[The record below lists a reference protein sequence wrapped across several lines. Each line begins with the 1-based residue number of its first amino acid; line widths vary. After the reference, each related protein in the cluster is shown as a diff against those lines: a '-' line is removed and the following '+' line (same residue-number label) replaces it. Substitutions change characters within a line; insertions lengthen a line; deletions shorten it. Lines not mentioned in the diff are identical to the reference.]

1 MKKVWILALALLL
14 GCSTDNVL
22 SYEDQLK
29 KDTTTI
35 DKYLEKN
42 GITNVT
48 VDVSGLRLVVHQ
60 AGSGLFPVPT
70 SKLTVKYV
78 GTLLNGSEFDRSNLN
93 SSGLPQ
99 PFQTPLSGLIEG
111 WQIAFYKYIAKGG
124 KATLYIPSGLAYGRN
139 EVGGVPANS
148 NLIFEIE
155 LIGFTN

>member
-1 MKKVWILALALLL
+1 MKKAWIIALALLL

-22 SYEDQLK
+22 SYEEQLK
-29 KDTTTI
+29 KDVALI
-35 DKYLEKN
+35 EKYIEKN
-42 GITNVT
+42 EITNVT
-48 VDVSGLRLVVHQ
+48 KDASGLRLVVHQ

-70 SKLTVKYV
+70 SKLTVKYK
-78 GTLLNGSEFDRSNLN
+78 GTLLNGSVFDESDVN
-93 SSGLPQ
+93 SAGLPK

-124 KATLYIPSGLAYGRN
+124 KATIFVPSGLAYGRN
-139 EVGGVPANS
+139 EVGGVPANA